1 MHLLVLQSG
10 VMYLVIGGASLLVGT
25 GVAFFL
31 VNKVVRGK
39 SNNRLK
45 EAESEAEMIKQQKI
59 LQAKEKFLQ
68 LKEEHEKLIN
78 EKNGKLNQRDNEVK
92 QKEFSTNQKQED
104 IQRKNTEVDSIRA
117 NLNVQLEII

>member
-1 MHLLVLQSG
+1 MELLTHLLVLQSSM
-10 VMYLVIGGASLLVGT
+10 VMYLVIGGASLLVGA

-31 VNKVVRGK
+31 VNKIVRGK
-39 SNNRLK
+39 SNNVLK

-78 EKNGKLNQRDNEVK
+78 EKNGKLNQREN
-92 QKEFSTNQKQED
+92 
-104 IQRKNTEVDSIRA
+104 
-117 NLNVQLEII
+117 